1 MSYFVINLEKVY
13 KQTPYTLRLEGDIGS
28 RGTPGKKYI
37 FEYTGDIDRTDAP
50 LSKDIKEKFE
60 EMLWNDYGDVSKL
73 DNETINN
80 QFNSKKQY
88 RIWF

>member
-1 MSYFVINLEKVY
+1 MSYFVINLKKVY
-13 KQTPYTLRLEGDIGS
+13 KQTPYTLILEGDIGS
-28 RGTPGKKYI
+28 RGTPGKKYT
-37 FEYTGDIDRTDAP
+37 FEYTGDIDRTNAP
-50 LSKDIKEKFE
+50 LPKDIKEKFE

-73 DNETINN
+73 DDETINN